1 MDESFGI
8 WINYDIQREFNQKKS
23 IWEAFEYNTT
33 F

>member
-1 MDESFGI
+1 MGESFGT

-23 IWEAFEYNTT
+23 ILEAFEYNTA